1 MKNVLIVFLSYL
13 FESGFKTGGIIIL
26 TFLGISMVVVF
37 TYLIMSKRLSP
48 VAALVIVPIVFAVIG
63 GFGLELGDMMMDGL
77 KVVAPSAALLL
88 FAILF
93 FGILIDAGLFDPLI
107 NKMMQI
113 VKGDPVKIAIGTAVI
128 AMTVAL
134 DGDGTTTH
142 MITISAMLALYLR
155 IGMNPLILATISL
168 LSVSIMSGMTPW
180 GGPATRAIAS
190 LGLDA
195 NEFFL
200 PLLPTMFAG
209 MASILFIA
217 FVLGR
222 KERVRLGIIDLR
234 EIPQG
239 ELALSGIAATLAL
252 EDDLKRPKLRWVN
265 LILTVTVMVV
275 LVMGIIPVPV
285 LFLIGFVIASMIN
298 YPNLELQ
305 KERIVSHAG
314 NALIVVT
321 LVFAAGIFAGIFSG
335 TQMVDAIAG
344 SLVSIIPD
352 SLGSFY
358 PLVVALT
365 SMPFTFVL
373 SNDAYYFGV
382 LPILAEAG
390 AAYGVG
396 PMEIARAS
404 VLGQPVHFL
413 SPLVA
418 STLLLVGMVK
428 KDIGEL
434 QGYAIKWAI
443 FCSLVITAVAF
454 ITNVI

>member
-1 MKNVLIVFLSYL
+1 
-13 FESGFKTGGIIIL
+13 
-26 TFLGISMVVVF
+26 MVVVF

-48 VAALVIVPIVFAVIG
+48 VTALVVVPIAFALIG
-63 GFGLELGDMMMDGL
+63 GFGLELGDMMLDGL

-107 NKMMQI
+107 KKMMKI
-113 VKGDPVKIAIGTAVI
+113 VKGDPVKIALGTAAI
-128 AMTVAL
+128 AMIVAL

-155 IGMNPLILATISL
+155 IGMNPLILATISML
-168 LSVSIMSGMTPW
+168 AVSIMSGMTPW
-180 GGPATRAIAS
+180 GGPATRAIAA

-200 PLLPTMFAG
+200 PLIPTMLTG
-209 MASILFIA
+209 MVSILFIA
-217 FVLGR
+217 YVLGM
-222 KERVRLGIIDLR
+222 KERVRLGVIVLK
-234 EIPQG
+234 EIP
-239 ELALSGIAATLAL
+239 EDALAMSGVAASVAME
-252 EDDLKRPKLRWVN
+252 EDVKRPKLRMFN
-265 LILTVTVMVV
+265 LILVIVI
-275 LVMGIIPVPV
+275 MGILVTGIMPVPI
-285 LFLIGFVIASMIN
+285 LFLIGFVIAAMVN
-298 YPNLELQ
+298 YPNLEQQ
-305 KERIVSHAG
+305 KERIASHAG
-314 NALIVVT
+314 NAITVVS

-335 TQMVDAIAG
+335 TNMVDAIAN
-344 SLVSIIPD
+344 SLISIIPE

-358 PLVVALT
+358 PLVVAIT

-390 AAYGVG
+390 AAYGVSAL
-396 PMEIARAS
+396 EIARAS
-404 VLGQPVHFL
+404 VLGQPIHFL

-428 KDIGEL
+428 TDIGTF
-434 QGYAIKWAI
+434 QRFAFKWALL
-443 FCSLVITAVAF
+443 CSLAIIIVAF
-454 ITNVI
+454 VTNVI

>member
-1 MKNVLIVFLSYL
+1 
-13 FESGFKTGGIIIL
+13 
-26 TFLGISMVVVF
+26 MVVVF
-37 TYLIMSKRLSP
+37 TYLIMTKKLSP
-48 VAALVIVPIVFAVIG
+48 VTALVIVPIIFAVIA
-63 GFGLELGDMMMDGL
+63 GFRLELGGMMLDGL
-77 KVVAPSAALLL
+77 KQVAPSAALLL

-107 NKMMQI
+107 NKMMEL
-113 VKGDPVKIAIGTAVI
+113 VKGDPVKIALGTAII

-200 PLLPTMFAG
+200 PLIPTMLSG
-209 MASILFIA
+209 MGCILFIA
-217 FVLGR
+217 FVLGK
-222 KERVRLGIIDLR
+222 KERARLGIINME
-234 EIPQG
+234 EIPQH
-239 ELALSGIAATLAL
+239 ALGLIEVASTHTAQP
-252 EDDLKRPKLRWVN
+252 DLKRPKLRLVN
-265 LILTVTVMVV
+265 LILTVSIMGV
-275 LVMGIIPVPV
+275 LVMGVMSPSV
-285 LFLIGFVIASMIN
+285 LFLIGFVIAAMIN
-298 YPNLELQ
+298 YPNIEEQ
-305 KERIVSHAG
+305 KERILSHAG
-314 NALIVVT
+314 NAITVVV
-321 LVFAAGIFAGIFSG
+321 LVFAAGIFSGIFSG
-335 TQMVDAIAG
+335 TKMVDAISNA
-344 SLVSIIPD
+344 LISIIPE
-352 SLGSFY
+352 SVGGFF
-358 PLVVALT
+358 PLIVALT

-390 AAYGVG
+390 AAYGVDAL
-396 PMEIARAS
+396 EIARAS

-428 KDIGEL
+428 TDLGEF
-434 QGYAIKWAI
+434 QRYALKWTI
-443 FCSLVITAVAF
+443 LCSLVIIIVAF
-454 ITNVI
+454 ATSAIS

>member
-1 MKNVLIVFLSYL
+1 M
-13 FESGFKTGGIIIL
+13 L

-48 VAALVIVPIVFAVIG
+48 VTALTIVPIVFAIIG
-63 GFGLELGDMMMDGL
+63 GFSSKLGEMMYEGL

-93 FGILIDAGLFDPLI
+93 FGVLIDAGLFDPLI
-107 NKMMQI
+107 KTMLKI

-142 MITISAMLALYLR
+142 MITISAMLPLYLR
-155 IGMNPLILATISL
+155 LGMNPLILATISM

-195 NEFFL
+195 NEFFV
-200 PLLPTMFAG
+200 PIIPTLLAG
-209 MASILFIA
+209 MASILFTA
-217 FVLGR
+217 YVLGK
-222 KERVRLGIIDLR
+222 KERKRVGVVQFNTAPRMSTALG
-234 EIPQG
+234 E
-239 ELALSGIAATLAL
+239 AAVAAGIQA
-252 EDDLKRPKLRWVN
+252 DLKRPKLIWVN
-265 LILTVTVMVV
+265 LLLTLTIMVV
-275 LVMGIIPVPV
+275 LIMGLIPVPV
-285 LFLIGFVIASMIN
+285 LFLIGFVIASVIN
-298 YPNLELQ
+298 YPNLEQ
-305 KERIVSHAG
+305 QRERIVAHSA
-314 NALIVVT
+314 NAITVVT
-321 LVFAAGIFAGIFSG
+321 LVFAAGIFTGIFSG
-335 TQMVDAIAG
+335 TKMVDAIAN
-344 SLVSIIPD
+344 SLVAIIPD
-352 SLGSFY
+352 SLGSFF
-358 PLVVALT
+358 PVVVALT

-390 AAYGVG
+390 TAYGVS
-396 PMEIARAS
+396 PLEIARAS

-418 STLLLVGMVK
+418 STLLLVGMVN

-434 QGYAIKWAI
+434 QKYAFKWAL
-443 FCSLVITAVAF
+443 FCSVILIIVAILTGA
-454 ITNVI
+454 ITLF

>member
-1 MKNVLIVFLSYL
+1 
-13 FESGFKTGGIIIL
+13 
-26 TFLGISMVVVF
+26 MVVVF

-48 VAALVIVPIVFAVIG
+48 VTALTIVPIVFAIIG
-63 GFGLELGDMMMDGL
+63 GFSSKLGEMMYEGL

-93 FGILIDAGLFDPLI
+93 FGVLIDAGLFDPLI
-107 NKMMQI
+107 KTMLNI

-142 MITISAMLALYLR
+142 MITISAMLPLYLR
-155 IGMNPLILATISL
+155 LGMNPLILATISM

-195 NEFFL
+195 NEFFV
-200 PLLPTMFAG
+200 PIIPTLLAG
-209 MASILFIA
+209 MASILFTA
-217 FVLGR
+217 YLLGK
-222 KERVRLGIIDLR
+222 KERKRIGVVQFITAPRMSTALG
-234 EIPQG
+234 E
-239 ELALSGIAATLAL
+239 AAVAAAIQA
-252 EDDLKRPKLRWVN
+252 DLKRPKLIWVN
-265 LILTVTVMVV
+265 LLLTLTIMIV
-275 LVMGIIPVPV
+275 LVMGLIPVPV
-285 LFLIGFVIASMIN
+285 LFLIGFVIASVIN
-298 YPNLELQ
+298 YPNLEQ
-305 KERIVSHAG
+305 QRERVVAHSA
-314 NALIVVT
+314 NAITVVT
-321 LVFAAGIFAGIFSG
+321 LVFAAGIFTGIFSG
-335 TQMVDAIAG
+335 TKMVDAIAN
-344 SLVSIIPD
+344 SLVAIIPD
-352 SLGSFY
+352 SLGSFF
-358 PLVVALT
+358 PVVVALT

-390 AAYGVG
+390 TAYGVS
-396 PMEIARAS
+396 PLEIARAS

-418 STLLLVGMVK
+418 STLLLVGMVN

-434 QGYAIKWAI
+434 QKYAFKWAL
-443 FCSLVITAVAF
+443 FCSGILIIVAILTGAISLF
-454 ITNVI
+454 

>member
-1 MKNVLIVFLSYL
+1 
-13 FESGFKTGGIIIL
+13 
-26 TFLGISMVVVF
+26 MVVVF

-48 VAALVIVPIVFAVIG
+48 VTALTIVPIVFAIIG
-63 GFGLELGDMMMDGL
+63 GFSSKLGEMMYEGL

-93 FGILIDAGLFDPLI
+93 FGVLIDAGLFDPLI
-107 NKMMQI
+107 KTMLNI

-142 MITISAMLALYLR
+142 MITISAMLPLYLR
-155 IGMNPLILATISL
+155 LGMNPLILATISM

-195 NEFFL
+195 NEFFV
-200 PLLPTMFAG
+200 PIIPTLLAG
-209 MASILFIA
+209 MASILFTA
-217 FVLGR
+217 YLLGK
-222 KERVRLGIIDLR
+222 KERKRIGVVQFITAPRMSTALG
-234 EIPQG
+234 E
-239 ELALSGIAATLAL
+239 AAVAAAIQA
-252 EDDLKRPKLRWVN
+252 DLKRPKLIWVN
-265 LILTVTVMVV
+265 LLLTLTIMVV
-275 LVMGIIPVPV
+275 LVMGLIPVPV
-285 LFLIGFVIASMIN
+285 LFLIGFVIASVIN
-298 YPNLELQ
+298 YPNLEQ
-305 KERIVSHAG
+305 QRERIVAHSA
-314 NALIVVT
+314 NAITVVT
-321 LVFAAGIFAGIFSG
+321 LVFAAGIFTGIFSG
-335 TQMVDAIAG
+335 TKMVDAIAN
-344 SLVSIIPD
+344 SLVAIIPD
-352 SLGSFY
+352 SLGSFF
-358 PLVVALT
+358 PVVVALT

-390 AAYGVG
+390 TAYGVS
-396 PMEIARAS
+396 PLEIARAS

-418 STLLLVGMVK
+418 STLLLVGMVN

-434 QGYAIKWAI
+434 QKYAFKWAL
-443 FCSLVITAVAF
+443 FCSVILIIVAILTGAISLF
-454 ITNVI
+454 

>member
-1 MKNVLIVFLSYL
+1 M
-13 FESGFKTGGIIIL
+13 L

-37 TYLIMSKRLSP
+37 TYLIMAKKLSP
-48 VAALVIVPIVFAVIG
+48 VTALVIVPIIFAVIG
-63 GFGLELGDMMMDGL
+63 GFGLELGGMMLDGL
-77 KVVAPSAALLL
+77 KEVAPSAALLL

-107 NKMMQI
+107 NKMMKF
-113 VKGDPVKIAIGTAVI
+113 VKGDPVKIAIGTAII

-155 IGMNPLILATISL
+155 IGMNPLVLATISL

-200 PLLPTMFAG
+200 PLIPTMLSG
-209 MASILFIA
+209 MGCILFIA
-217 FVLGR
+217 FVLGK
-222 KERVRLGIIDLR
+222 KERARIGVINVE
-234 EIPQG
+234 EIPHQS
-239 ELALSGIAATLAL
+239 LKLSEVAATFAL
-252 EDDLKRPKLRWVN
+252 QDDIKRPKLRWIN
-265 LILTVTVMVV
+265 FILTVTIMVV
-275 LVMGIIPVPV
+275 LVMGLISAPI
-285 LFLIGFVIASMIN
+285 LFLIGFVLAAMIN
-298 YPNLELQ
+298 YPNLEEQ
-305 KERIVSHAG
+305 KERILSHAG
-314 NALIVVT
+314 NALTVVI
-321 LVFAAGIFAGIFSG
+321 LVFAAGIFSGIFSG
-335 TQMVDAIAG
+335 TKMVDAISNA
-344 SLVSIIPD
+344 LVSIIPE
-352 SLGSFY
+352 SVGSFF

-390 AAYGVG
+390 AAYGVS
-396 PMEIARAS
+396 PLEIARAS
-404 VLGQPVHFL
+404 ILGQPVHFL

-428 KDIGEL
+428 TDIGEF
-434 QGYAIKWAI
+434 QRYAFKWTLL
-443 FCSLVITAVAF
+443 CSLVIIAVAF
-454 ITNVI
+454 LTSSIS

>member
-1 MKNVLIVFLSYL
+1 M
-13 FESGFKTGGIIIL
+13 L
-26 TFLGISMVVVF
+26 TLLGISMVVVF

-48 VAALVIVPIVFAVIG
+48 VTSLVVIPIIFALIG
-63 GFGLELGDMMMDGL
+63 GFGPELGDMMLDGI

-93 FGILIDAGLFDPLI
+93 FGVLIDAGLFDPLI
-107 NKMMQI
+107 KTMLKI

-142 MITISAMLALYLR
+142 MITISAMLPLYLR
-155 IGMNPLILATISL
+155 LGMNPLILATISML
-168 LSVSIMSGMTPW
+168 AVSIMSGMTPW

-195 NEFFL
+195 NEFFV
-200 PLLPTMFAG
+200 PIIPT
-209 MASILFIA
+209 L
-217 FVLGR
+217 
-222 KERVRLGIIDLR
+222 
-234 EIPQG
+234 
-239 ELALSGIAATLAL
+239 LSGIAAIIFTAYVLGKKERKWLGVVYIKSAPEMKGALA
-252 EDDLKRPKLRWVN
+252 EAAVASAIQVDLKRPKLIWVN
-265 LILTVTVMVV
+265 LLLTLTVMVV
-275 LVMGIIPVPV
+275 LIMGLVPVPV
-285 LFLIGFVIASMIN
+285 LFLIGFVLASIIN
-298 YPNLELQ
+298 YPNLEQQ

-314 NALIVVT
+314 NAITVVT
-321 LVFAAGIFAGIFSG
+321 LVFAAGIFTGIFSG
-335 TQMVDAIAG
+335 TKMVDAIAN
-344 SLVSIIPD
+344 SLVAIIPD
-352 SLGSFY
+352 SLGSFL
-358 PLVVALT
+358 PMVVAFT

-390 AAYGVG
+390 EVYGVS
-396 PMEIARAS
+396 PLEIARAS

-428 KDIGEL
+428 TDIGEL
-434 QGYAIKWAI
+434 QRYAFKWALI
-443 FCSLVITAVAF
+443 CSLVLIIVA
-454 ITNVI
+454 ILTGAII

>member
-1 MKNVLIVFLSYL
+1 
-13 FESGFKTGGIIIL
+13 
-26 TFLGISMVVVF
+26 MVVVF

-48 VAALVIVPIVFAVIG
+48 VTALTIVPIVFAIIG
-63 GFGLELGDMMMDGL
+63 GFSSKLGEMMYEGL

-93 FGILIDAGLFDPLI
+93 FGVLIDAGLFDPLI
-107 NKMMQI
+107 KTMLKI

-142 MITISAMLALYLR
+142 MITISAMLPLYLR
-155 IGMNPLILATISL
+155 LGMNPLILATISM

-195 NEFFL
+195 NEFFV
-200 PLLPTMFAG
+200 PIIPTLLAG
-209 MASILFIA
+209 MASILFTA
-217 FVLGR
+217 YVLGK
-222 KERVRLGIIDLR
+222 KERKRVGVVQFNTAPRMSTALG
-234 EIPQG
+234 E
-239 ELALSGIAATLAL
+239 AAVAAGIQA
-252 EDDLKRPKLRWVN
+252 DLKRPKLIWVN
-265 LILTVTVMVV
+265 LLLTLTIMVV
-275 LVMGIIPVPV
+275 LIMGLIPVPV
-285 LFLIGFVIASMIN
+285 LFLIGFVIASVIN
-298 YPNLELQ
+298 YPNLEQ
-305 KERIVSHAG
+305 QRERIVAHSA
-314 NALIVVT
+314 NAITVVT
-321 LVFAAGIFAGIFSG
+321 LVFAAGIFTGIFSG
-335 TQMVDAIAG
+335 TKMVDAIAN
-344 SLVSIIPD
+344 SLVAIIPD
-352 SLGSFY
+352 SLGSFF
-358 PLVVALT
+358 PVVVALT

-390 AAYGVG
+390 TAYGVS
-396 PMEIARAS
+396 PLEIARAS

-418 STLLLVGMVK
+418 STLLLVGMVN

-434 QGYAIKWAI
+434 QKYAFKWAL
-443 FCSLVITAVAF
+443 FCSVILIIVAILTGA
-454 ITNVI
+454 ITLF

>member
-1 MKNVLIVFLSYL
+1 
-13 FESGFKTGGIIIL
+13 
-26 TFLGISMVVVF
+26 MVVVF

-48 VAALVIVPIVFAVIG
+48 ITALVIVPIAFALIG

-107 NKMMQI
+107 NKMMKI
-113 VKGDPVKIAIGTAVI
+113 VKGDPVKIAVGTAVI
-128 AMTVAL
+128 AMIVAL

-155 IGMNPLILATISL
+155 IGMNPLILATISM

-200 PLLPTMFAG
+200 PLLPTMIAG

-217 FVLGR
+217 YVLGV
-222 KERVRLGIIDLR
+222 KERVRLGVIVLE
-234 EIPQG
+234 EIPK
-239 ELALSGIAATLAL
+239 EALAMSGIAATLAL
-252 EDDLKRPKLRWVN
+252 EEDIKRPKLRLFN
-265 LILTVTVMVV
+265 LILVIVI
-275 LVMGIIPVPV
+275 MGILVTGIMPVPI
-285 LFLIGFVIASMIN
+285 LFLIGFVIASIIN
-298 YPNLELQ
+298 YPNLEQQ
-305 KERIVSHAG
+305 KERIASHAG
-314 NALIVVT
+314 NAITVVT

-335 TQMVDAIAG
+335 TNMVDAIAN
-344 SLVSIIPD
+344 SLISIIPE

-390 AAYGVG
+390 AAYGVS
-396 PMEIARAS
+396 PLEIARAS

-428 KDIGEL
+428 TDIGTF
-434 QGYAIKWAI
+434 QRFAIKWALL
-443 FCSLVITAVAF
+443 CSLVVIIVAF
-454 ITNVI
+454 VTNVI

>member
-1 MKNVLIVFLSYL
+1 
-13 FESGFKTGGIIIL
+13 
-26 TFLGISMVVVF
+26 MVVVF
-37 TYLIMSKRLSP
+37 TFLIMAKKLSP
-48 VAALVIVPIVFAVIG
+48 VTALVVVPIVFALIG
-63 GFGLELGDMMMDGL
+63 GFGLELGKMMFDGL
-77 KVVAPSAALLL
+77 KQVAPSAALLL

-107 NKMMQI
+107 NVIMKF
-113 VKGDPVKIAIGTAVI
+113 VKGDPVKIAIGTAII

-155 IGMNPLILATISL
+155 IGMNPLVLVTISL

-180 GGPATRAIAS
+180 GGPATRAITS

-200 PLLPTMFAG
+200 PLLPTMLAG

-217 FVLGR
+217 YMLGR
-222 KERVRLGIIDLR
+222 MERAKIGVINMDNIPKQSLELNEAAAAIALR
-234 EIPQG
+234 EDI
-239 ELALSGIAATLAL
+239 
-252 EDDLKRPKLRWVN
+252 KRPKLRWVN
-265 LILTVTVMVV
+265 FILTLTIMVV
-275 LVMGIIPVPV
+275 LVMGLIPAPV
-285 LFLIGFVIASMIN
+285 LFLIGLVLAAMIN
-298 YPNLELQ
+298 YPNLEQQ
-305 KERIVSHAG
+305 KERILSHAG
-314 NALIVVT
+314 NALTVVI
-321 LVFAAGIFAGIFSG
+321 LVFAAGIFSGIFSG
-335 TQMVDAIAG
+335 TKMVDAIANA
-344 SLVSIIPD
+344 LLYIIPE
-352 SLGSFY
+352 SVGSIY

-365 SMPFTFVL
+365 SMPFTFAL

-390 AAYGVG
+390 AASGVD
-396 PMEIARAS
+396 PLEIARAS

-428 KDIGEL
+428 TDIGEL
-434 QGYAIKWAI
+434 QRFAFKWALL
-443 FCSLVITAVAF
+443 CSLAVIIVAF
-454 ITNVI
+454 ITGAIS

>member
-1 MKNVLIVFLSYL
+1 
-13 FESGFKTGGIIIL
+13 
-26 TFLGISMVVVF
+26 MVVVF
-37 TYLIMSKRLSP
+37 TYLIMAKKLAP
-48 VAALVIVPIVFAVIG
+48 VTALVMVPIIFAVIG
-63 GFGLELGDMMMDGL
+63 GFGLELGGMMLDGL
-77 KVVAPSAALLL
+77 KEVAPSAALLL

-107 NKMMQI
+107 NKMMKF
-113 VKGDPVKIAIGTAVI
+113 VKGDPVKIAIGTSII

-155 IGMNPLILATISL
+155 IGMNPLVLATISL

-200 PLLPTMFAG
+200 PLIPTMLSG
-209 MASILFIA
+209 MGCILFIA
-217 FVLGR
+217 FVLGK
-222 KERVRLGIIDLR
+222 KERARIGVINVE
-234 EIPQG
+234 EIPYQS
-239 ELALSGIAATLAL
+239 LQLSEAAATFAL
-252 EDDLKRPKLRWVN
+252 QDDNKRPKLRWVN
-265 LILTVTVMVV
+265 FILTVTIMVV
-275 LVMGIIPVPV
+275 LVMGLISAPI
-285 LFLIGFVIASMIN
+285 LFLIGFVLAAMIN
-298 YPNLELQ
+298 YPNLEKQ
-305 KERIVSHAG
+305 KERILSHSG
-314 NALIVVT
+314 NALTVVI
-321 LVFAAGIFAGIFSG
+321 LVFAAGIFSGIFSG
-335 TQMVDAIAG
+335 TKMVDAISNA
-344 SLVSIIPD
+344 LVSIIPE
-352 SLGSFY
+352 SVGSFF

-390 AAYGVG
+390 AAYGVS
-396 PMEIARAS
+396 PLEIARAS

-428 KDIGEL
+428 TDIGEF
-434 QGYAIKWAI
+434 QRYAFKWTLL
-443 FCSLVITAVAF
+443 CSVVIIAVAF
-454 ITNVI
+454 VTRSIS

>member
-1 MKNVLIVFLSYL
+1 MAK
-13 FESGFKTGGIIIL
+13 K
-26 TFLGISMVVVF
+26 
-37 TYLIMSKRLSP
+37 LSP
-48 VAALVIVPIVFAVIG
+48 VTALVIVPIVFAIIG
-63 GFGLELGDMMMDGL
+63 GFGLELGKMMLDGL
-77 KVVAPSAALLL
+77 KEVAPSAALLL
-88 FAILF
+88 FAIMF

-107 NKMMQI
+107 NQMMKF
-113 VKGDPVKIAIGTAVI
+113 VKGDPLKIAIGTALI

-195 NEFFL
+195 NEFFP
-200 PLLPTMFAG
+200 PLLPTMLSG
-209 MASILFIA
+209 MGCILFIA
-217 FVLGR
+217 FVLGK
-222 KERVRLGIIDLR
+222 KERARIGVINVEDIS
-234 EIPQG
+234 PQSL
-239 ELALSGIAATLAL
+239 ELSEAAAAYSLQ
-252 EDDLKRPKLRWVN
+252 EDTKRPKLRWVN
-265 LILTVTVMVV
+265 LLLTVAVMVV
-275 LVMGIIPVPV
+275 LVMGLISAPV
-285 LFLIGFVIASMIN
+285 LFLIGFVIAAMIN
-298 YPNLELQ
+298 YPNLEQQ
-305 KERIVSHAG
+305 KERILAHAP
-314 NALIVVT
+314 NALTVVI
-321 LVFAAGIFAGIFSG
+321 LVFAAGIFSGIFSG
-335 TQMVDAIAG
+335 TKMVDAISNA
-344 SLVSIIPD
+344 LVSIIPE
-352 SLGSFY
+352 SVGSFF

-390 AAYGVG
+390 AAYGVS
-396 PMEIARAS
+396 PLEIARAS

-428 KDIGEL
+428 TDIGEF
-434 QGYAIKWAI
+434 QRYAFKWTLL
-443 FCSLVITAVAF
+443 CSLVIIAVAF
-454 ITNVI
+454 VTSAIS

>member
-1 MKNVLIVFLSYL
+1 M
-13 FESGFKTGGIIIL
+13 L
-26 TFLGISMVVVF
+26 TFLGISMVIVF

-48 VAALVIVPIVFAVIG
+48 VTALTIVPIAFAIIG
-63 GFGLELGDMMMDGL
+63 GFSSKLGEMMYEGL

-93 FGILIDAGLFDPLI
+93 FGVLIDAGLFDPLI
-107 NKMMQI
+107 KTMLKI

-142 MITISAMLALYLR
+142 MITISAMLPLYLR
-155 IGMNPLILATISL
+155 LGMNPLILATISM

-195 NEFFL
+195 NEFFI
-200 PLLPTMFAG
+200 PIIPTLLAG
-209 MASILFIA
+209 MASILFTSY
-217 FVLGR
+217 VLGK
-222 KERVRLGIIDLR
+222 KERKRVGVVQINTAPRRSTALG
-234 EIPQG
+234 E
-239 ELALSGIAATLAL
+239 AAVAAAIQA
-252 EDDLKRPKLRWVN
+252 DLKRPKLIWVN
-265 LILTVTVMVV
+265 LLLTLTIMVV
-275 LVMGIIPVPV
+275 LIMGLIPVPV
-285 LFLIGFVIASMIN
+285 LFLIGFVIASVIN
-298 YPNLELQ
+298 YPNLEQ
-305 KERIVSHAG
+305 QRERIVAHSA
-314 NALIVVT
+314 NAITVVT
-321 LVFAAGIFAGIFSG
+321 LVFAAGIFTGIFSG
-335 TQMVDAIAG
+335 TKMVDAIAN
-344 SLVSIIPD
+344 SLVAIIPD
-352 SLGSFY
+352 SLGSFF
-358 PLVVALT
+358 PVVVALT

-390 AAYGVG
+390 TAYGVS
-396 PMEIARAS
+396 PLEIARAS

-418 STLLLVGMVK
+418 STLLLVGMVN

-434 QGYAIKWAI
+434 QKYAFKWAL
-443 FCSLVITAVAF
+443 FCSVVLILVAILTGAITLF
-454 ITNVI
+454 